1 MSKIIAIDPDVSGSG
16 VCILSNELIFIGNM
30 QLWQLFDRLYN
41 ILIDGLQND
50 YEVIIE
56 QSTSTN
62 TWHKGGKGAARN
74 VGRNYEISN
83 QIARF
88 CQIYKIKFRT
98 IEPQGFSK
106 VSHKSFNEITK
117 WNLKKTNTETRVAG
131 LFAFHVKRGIL

>member
-16 VCILSNELIFIGNM
+16 VCILSDELEFIGTL
-30 QLWQLFDRLYN
+30 QLWEIFDILFDLRLR
-41 ILIDGLQND
+41 GLEKNNT
-50 YEVIIE
+50 VIIE
-56 QSTSTN
+56 QSKSTN

-83 QIARF
+83 QLVKFCERF
-88 CQIYKIKFRT
+88 DIKFRT

-117 WNLKKTNTETRVAG
+117 WNLKKTNPETRVAG